1 LNTLITK
8 LTCVAVSVAL
18 TGPAWYENDQPVG
31 LARLELTEEAMGTSF
46 SLVLFGTDRPGLESA
61 AAAAF
66 AEAHRL
72 DRLLSNYVAGSEW
85 SAVNREAASR
95 PVRVTPELFA
105 LLSDCL
111 EYSRVSD
118 GAFDITVGPLM
129 KVWGFHKGEGGMP
142 KPQEVKDALTRVGY
156 RHVQLDPGPRTVR
169 FAHAGMEL
177 DPGGIGK
184 GYAVD
189 RMVEV
194 LKQAGVRI
202 ALVSASGSS
211 IYGLGAPPDEPQGWP
226 ITIRTPRDP
235 SAAATHVVLKNMSLS
250 TSGSYEKFFWAE
262 DRTYSHI
269 VDPRTGYPAQGTS
282 AVSVLAPRTIDSE
295 AWTKPFFIN
304 GRAWASAHKPAG
316 FRVFFCEDRPQAAC
330 GWLP

>member
-1 LNTLITK
+1 
-8 LTCVAVSVAL
+8 
-18 TGPAWYENDQPVG
+18 
-31 LARLELTEEAMGTSF
+31 MGSSF
-46 SLVLFGTDRPGLESA
+46 SLVLFGLDRPRLESA

-66 AEAHRL
+66 AEAPRL
-72 DRLLSNYVAGSEW
+72 DRLLSNYLAKSEW
-85 SAVNREAASR
+85 SARNREAAFYNGDEGL
-95 PVRVTPELFA
+95 PQPE
-105 LLSDCL
+105 
-111 EYSRVSD
+111 
-118 GAFDITVGPLM
+118 
-129 KVWGFHKGEGGMP
+129 
-142 KPQEVKDALTRVGY
+142 EVKAALNRVGY
-156 RHVQLDPGPRTVR
+156 RHVQLDPGPRTVG
-169 FAHAGMEL
+169 FARLGMDL

-211 IYGLGAPPDEPQGWP
+211 IYGLGAPPHEPRGWP
-226 ITIRTPRDP
+226 ITIRSPRDP
-235 SAAATHVVLKNMSLS
+235 SAVATHLVLRNMSLS

-262 DRTYSHI
+262 GRTYSHI

-282 AVSVLAPRTIDSE
+282 AVPVLAPQTIDSE

-316 FRVFFCEDRPQAAC
+316 FRVFFCEERPQATC